1 MANGQSQSLRSDRGG
16 HRAIQLPEHG
26 TCLLDDLRP
35 RLRYAEKSAFQQRQ
49 KRNGDSA
56 VKLLQVQ
63 SLCKRGNGKCE
74 AQNEIY
80 GNETFCRRQHGWTC
94 LVLAWHGYRQNIA
107 SIDKKMATAK
117 GHQETENGTP
127 VSLAVWSL
135 NWSFRVRFCRHA
147 QKVPRLTK
155 RSPHEGLM

>member
-1 MANGQSQSLRSDRGG
+1 MANDSLSLCDPTEAGTGQSSCQSTALV
-16 HRAIQLPEHG
+16 
-26 TCLLDDLRP
+26 CLTISGPASATQR
-35 RLRYAEKSAFQQRQ
+35 KSAFQQRQ

-56 VKLLQVQ
+56 VKLPQVQ

-74 AQNEIY
+74 ARNEIY

-135 NWSFRVRFCRHA
+135 NWSFRVRVCRHA